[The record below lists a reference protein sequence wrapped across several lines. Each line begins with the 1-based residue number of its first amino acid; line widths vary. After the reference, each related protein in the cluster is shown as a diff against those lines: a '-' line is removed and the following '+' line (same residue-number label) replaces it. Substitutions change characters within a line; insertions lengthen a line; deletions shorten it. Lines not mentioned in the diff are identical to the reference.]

1 METTT
6 ATSDEVEE
14 ITRSFLSF
22 KLDNERFAVNVDKVI
37 EILEVPKITK
47 IPKAPDYMQG
57 VINLRGNVLP
67 VIDIHIKFGMK
78 PTEMTVDTCIIV
90 MNIVIDG
97 EELMVGSLVDAVE
110 EVLEISSEQIS
121 PSPNIG
127 NKYRS
132 EFIEGMTKVNEN
144 FIMILSIDKVFSAD
158 EISQLKETTEKKETK
173 KESKNGKVN

>member
-6 ATSDEVEE
+6 VTSEEVEGS
-14 ITRSFLSF
+14 TRSFLSF
-22 KLDNERFAVNVDKVI
+22 KLDNERFAVDVDKVI

-97 EELMVGSLVDAVE
+97 EGLMVGSLVDAVE
-110 EVLEISSEQIS
+110 EVLEIGSEQIS
-121 PSPNIG
+121 PSPSIG

-132 EFIEGMTKVNEN
+132 EFIEGMTKVNDN
-144 FIMILSIDKVFSAD
+144 FIMILNIDKVFSAD

-173 KESKNGKVN
+173 KESKNEKVN